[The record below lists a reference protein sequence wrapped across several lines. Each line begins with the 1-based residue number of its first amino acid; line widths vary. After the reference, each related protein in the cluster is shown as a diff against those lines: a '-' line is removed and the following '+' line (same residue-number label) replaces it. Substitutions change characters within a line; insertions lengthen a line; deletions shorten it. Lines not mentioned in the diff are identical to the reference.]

1 MCVWL
6 VVWWSEGGG
15 RIREEQGVERETE
28 EWGGQGK
35 RGGGEGKTYFCPK
48 HPRVPRLKGMRYLS
62 GLLAST
68 SQRSGRK
75 VRGSGKWRGEIIV
88 ERKSMDTGVYFKC

>member
-1 MCVWL
+1 MR
-6 VVWWSEGGG
+6 EKG
-15 RIREEQGVERETE
+15 RIREEYGVER
-28 EWGGQGK
+28 
-35 RGGGEGKTYFCPK
+35 RGGKTYFCPK

-75 VRGSGKWRGEIIV
+75 VRGSGKWRGETIV
-88 ERKSMDTGVYFKC
+88 ERKSMDTGV